1 MHFRAKPSGLA
12 SLFGALEL
20 RVLEVMWQR
29 RQEVA
34 VRDIQADFPRAAYT
48 TLMTTMDRLHRKG
61 VLERRKV
68 GRAFVYRPVSSR
80 AELESGLTRLE
91 VQVNRVTLYRL
102 LDRLVAAGL
111 VTRSVDSQRVS
122 RFAWVG
128 ASPENWT
135 PRFECDACHKS
146 FWLADGAD
154 KAGAAAR
161 DVMRS
166 LEALGHHGV
175 SVDLS
180 VKGTC
185 VECTDPH
192 RASA

>member
-1 MHFRAKPSGLA
+1 MASAALPVPLSVPPALA
-12 SLFGALEL
+12 SQDAIDSRLEAAGLRRTRATCAVLDVLSLDPQCALS
-20 RVLEVMWQR
+20 
-29 RQEVA
+29 
-34 VRDIQADFPRAAYT
+34 
-48 TLMTTMDRLHRKG
+48 H
-61 VLERRKV
+61 
-68 GRAFVYRPVSSR
+68 

-146 FWLADGAD
+146 FRLADGAD

-192 RASA
+192 RAGA